1 MTNGYDFIK
10 EMEDMNLTRLKY
22 FEYGEVFQ

>member
-1 MTNGYDFIK
+1 MSNRYHFIK